1 MSTNSNDQGRAYEYA
16 WMNSLYTKLNSIR
29 KTKII
34 DNSSLEANKRAWLT
48 VSENMQKIF
57 KISASSAIDTI
68 LELEPLMSDSIDD
81 ELLLEFQQDGAGIK
95 GDVRDIVIKR
105 NDIQWEVGL
114 SIKHNH
120 EAIKHSR
127 LSYKIDFGNE
137 WFGLPCSKDYWDTIM
152 PIFNRLKGEKK
163 LGTNW
168 SDIHGSAFYCKKLLE
183 RINKEMPDRI
193 ILVGDILYH
202 GPRNDLPKD
211 YNPKEV
217 IKMLNE
223 LTTPIVSVRGN
234 CDSEV
239 DQMVLKFPILAD
251 YLLLAIGKKTIFVT
265 HGHLYNKNNLPPLN
279 KGDILLCGHTHVQ
292 CFEEI
297 NDIVYMNCGSVSIPK
312 EDGYHGYMII
322 EDNNITWKD
331 LDGNV
336 HLNKVM

>member
-137 WFGLPCSKDYWDTIM
+137 WLGLPCSKDYWDTIM

-168 SDIHGSAFYCKKLLE
+168 SDIHDKEQSVYIPLLQAFIDELNRAYA
-183 RINKEMPDRI
+183 IDSDMPRKMVEYLI
-193 ILVGDILYH
+193 GT
-202 GPRNDLPKD
+202 KD
-211 YNPKEV
+211 YYKVVSRDSKCLTVVHTFNMHGTLNKQSK
-217 IKMLNE
+217 IKIS
-223 LTTPIVSVRGN
+223 TISVPIVELPTELVA
-234 CDSEV
+234 
-239 DQMVLKFPILAD
+239 LKFKSNSTNTVEMYLNNGWQLSFRIHNASTKVEPSLKFDIQFIGMPIS
-251 YLLLAIGKKTIFVT
+251 I
-265 HGHLYNKNNLPPLN
+265 
-279 KGDILLCGHTHVQ
+279 
-292 CFEEI
+292 I
-297 NDIVYMNCGSVSIPK
+297 N
-312 EDGYHGYMII
+312 I
-322 EDNNITWKD
+322 ECKWNTN
-331 LDGNV
+331 
-336 HLNKVM
+336 HA